1 MATKDENNL
10 ITEMK
15 AEETPD
21 NSTTEDAPTSL
32 ETISEGNTRNEQQTV
47 QKDKTKIDILLK
59 ATGNAPIMKQKK
71 WSVCQD
77 NPIGRISEF
86 VRKYLKL
93 DPREKLFLYI
103 NQTFAPFPDQ
113 TIKNLYDCYGADG
126 KLVIHYCKSQAWG

>member
-47 QKDKTKIDILLK
+47 QKDKTKS
-59 ATGNAPIMKQKK
+59 M
-71 WSVCQD
+71 S
-77 NPIGRISEF
+77 
-86 VRKYLKL
+86 
-93 DPREKLFLYI
+93 
-103 NQTFAPFPDQ
+103 
-113 TIKNLYDCYGADG
+113 
-126 KLVIHYCKSQAWG
+126 